1 MSKAYKIIQ
10 HEQGS
15 NAWKD
20 WRREGVTAT
29 DAVVIAGAS
38 PYKTYWRLWAEK
50 TGYCAEI
57 DLSGNPLVRRG
68 HELEDV
74 ARQAAELQMNDMLIP
89 VCVESVRWP
98 WVRASLDGLNS
109 RGEPVELKNPSELTW
124 QEVKSTGEQSLP
136 YRMYR
141 IQVLHQ
147 MLALGA
153 TRGWLVFHFN
163 GELVTFEIAADMT
176 IMGQMLRDSVEF
188 TRRVEERDEPEKD
201 EMQDWFIP
209 EGEEAETWI
218 ALCQAYRSL
227 DAQAAELKQ
236 KVKLIGERQKELSHR
251 LQGMMGGYR
260 TADYGGLQITRYT
273 VTQTDYKQMLEDGVL
288 DEADTAKYTKESE
301 RCRVTVNPDSVM
313 PKYVKDDDAV
323 APLKGVASTPIVG
336 F

>member
-15 NAWKD
+15 DAWKE
-20 WRREGVTAT
+20 WRRMGVTAT
-29 DAVVIAGAS
+29 DAVVIAGES

-50 TGYCAEI
+50 TGYCSEI

-68 HELEDV
+68 HALEDV
-74 ARQAAELQMNDMLIP
+74 ARKAAEARMNDMLIP

-98 WVRASLDGLNS
+98 WIRASLDGLNS
-109 RGEPVELKNPSELTW
+109 QGEPVELKNPAELTW
-124 QEVKSTGEQSLP
+124 TEVKTKREQSLP

-163 GELVTFEIAADMT
+163 GELEVFEIAADMAL
-176 IMGQMLRDSVEF
+176 MGQMLRDSVEF
-188 TRRVEERDEPEKD
+188 SHQVEERIEPEKD
-201 EMQDWFIP
+201 ELKDWFIP
-209 EGEEAETWI
+209 EGEDADTWVT
-218 ALCQAYRSL
+218 LCQAYRTL

-236 KVKLIGERQKELSHR
+236 KVKLIGERQKEISQR
-251 LQGMMGGYR
+251 LQAMMGGYR
-260 TADYGGLQITRYT
+260 TADYAGLQITRYT
-273 VTQTDYKQMLEDGVL
+273 VTQTDYKLMLADGVF
-288 DEADTAKYTKESE
+288 DESQMAGYTQTSE
-301 RCRVTVNPDSVM
+301 RCRVTVNHDSVM
-313 PKYVKDDDAV
+313 PKYVQDQDAV
-323 APLKGVASTPIVG
+323 APLVGIASASAAG